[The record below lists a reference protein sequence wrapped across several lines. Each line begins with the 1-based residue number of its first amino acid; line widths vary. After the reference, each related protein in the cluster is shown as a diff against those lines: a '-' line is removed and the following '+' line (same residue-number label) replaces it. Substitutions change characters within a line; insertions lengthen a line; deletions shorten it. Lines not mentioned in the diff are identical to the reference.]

1 MKLDPVVKKETGYIA
16 LWTLILSVLMEA
28 VFLILRKWN
37 LPVLFGN
44 LLGGGAAIGNFL
56 LMGMTLTR
64 ALTMEQKKAKM
75 TAIISQIGRYLLLA
89 LAMVLGF
96 KLPFLNPWAT
106 LIPLLF
112 PGIGIGPEPVPEKVG
127 DDCGDERNG
136 RREAGISG
144 EMQQQIHHAEIDY
157 RADDPN
163 DTEFQKPRPFGWIFD
178 KFKHLSLQR
187 PRGRPF

>member
-1 MKLDPVVKKETGYIA
+1 MRVKLDPVVKKETGYIA

-112 PGIGIGPEPVPEKVG
+112 PRFAIMLRAVKGGEPAAADSGQTDIKAG
-127 DDCGDERNG
+127 DADE
-136 RREAGISG
+136 
-144 EMQQQIHHAEIDY
+144 
-157 RADDPN
+157 
-163 DTEFQKPRPFGWIFD
+163 
-178 KFKHLSLQR
+178 
-187 PRGRPF
+187 

>member
-44 LLGGGAAIGNFL
+44 LFGGGAAIGNFL

-112 PGIGIGPEPVPEKVG
+112 PRFAIMLRAIKGGEPAAADSGQIDIKAG
-127 DDCGDERNG
+127 DADE
-136 RREAGISG
+136 
-144 EMQQQIHHAEIDY
+144 
-157 RADDPN
+157 
-163 DTEFQKPRPFGWIFD
+163 
-178 KFKHLSLQR
+178 
-187 PRGRPF
+187 

>member
-112 PGIGIGPEPVPEKVG
+112 PRFAIMLRAIKGREPAAADSVQTDIKAG
-127 DDCGDERNG
+127 DADE
-136 RREAGISG
+136 
-144 EMQQQIHHAEIDY
+144 
-157 RADDPN
+157 
-163 DTEFQKPRPFGWIFD
+163 
-178 KFKHLSLQR
+178 
-187 PRGRPF
+187 

>member
-112 PGIGIGPEPVPEKVG
+112 PRFAIMLRAIKGGEPAAADSVQTDIKAG
-127 DDCGDERNG
+127 DADE
-136 RREAGISG
+136 
-144 EMQQQIHHAEIDY
+144 
-157 RADDPN
+157 
-163 DTEFQKPRPFGWIFD
+163 
-178 KFKHLSLQR
+178 
-187 PRGRPF
+187 

>member
-1 MKLDPVVKKETGYIA
+1 MRVKLDPVVRKETGYIA

-112 PGIGIGPEPVPEKVG
+112 PRFAIMLRAVK
-127 DDCGDERNG
+127 
-136 RREAGISG
+136 SG
-144 EMQQQIHHAEIDY
+144 EPAA
-157 RADDPN
+157 ADSGQTDIKAG
-163 DTEFQKPRPFGWIFD
+163 DADE
-178 KFKHLSLQR
+178 
-187 PRGRPF
+187 

>member
-1 MKLDPVVKKETGYIA
+1 MKLDPVVRKETGYIA

-44 LLGGGAAIGNFL
+44 LLGGCAAIGNFL
-56 LMGMTLTR
+56 LMGVTLTR
-64 ALTMEQKKAKM
+64 ALTMEPKKAKM

-112 PGIGIGPEPVPEKVG
+112 PRFAIMLRAVKGGEPAAADSGQTDIKAG
-127 DDCGDERNG
+127 DADE
-136 RREAGISG
+136 
-144 EMQQQIHHAEIDY
+144 
-157 RADDPN
+157 
-163 DTEFQKPRPFGWIFD
+163 
-178 KFKHLSLQR
+178 
-187 PRGRPF
+187 